1 MIIDEDVA
9 LAHYGTPRHSGRY
22 PWGSGDEENQ
32 GNKSFLDHVEALRK
46 KGLKETEIAEGVGL
60 TTTELRAQK
69 SIAKNELKQANIRQA
84 QALKDLGNSPRA
96 ISERMGIP
104 EGTVRALLQ
113 PGEKEKADILQT
125 TANMLQ
131 DQVDKK
137 GYIDVGTGVE
147 NDVGVSKTRLD
158 TAIAILTEKGYALHK
173 IQEDQPGTNFKTIIK
188 VLAPPGTTYVDI
200 VTNKDKI
207 RSIQEFTEDHGR
219 SYIKIQPP
227 MSINS
232 KRVGIRYAED
242 GGKEADGVIYVRPGI
257 DDVSLGG
264 NRYAQVRIAV
274 NGTHYLKGMAMYK
287 EDLPKGVDLVFNTVK
302 SDTGNKLDAMKPMKD
317 DPGLP
322 FGSLIKRQIIDIDPA
337 TGVERLTS
345 VMNIVNEEGDWA
357 KWSRSISSQIL
368 SKQSPAL
375 AKTQL
380 DMTFERRQ
388 QEYEGIM
395 ALTNP
400 VVKKALLE
408 KFADATDSAS
418 VHLKAAALPR
428 QASHVILPIDS
439 LKETEVYAPNYRNGE
454 RVVLIRHPHGGKF
467 EIPELTVNNRHP
479 EAKAIIGPH
488 SEDAIGINSKVAH
501 RLSGADFDGD
511 SVLVIPNSH
520 RAIQTEPALQGLKDF
535 DPISAYPKYE
545 GMQVMSEP
553 MKEQHMGVVSN
564 LITDMTIRGA
574 SHEELARALRHSMV
588 VIDAAK
594 HELNYKESAKVN
606 NIVDLKK
613 KYQST
618 EGQPGLGASTIVSR
632 AKSRIEVPERRLR
645 VNIDPETGR
654 KIYLETGRSYVDAK
668 GKTVVR
674 TQRSKKLAEV
684 EDART
689 LSSGTR
695 IEEVYANHSN
705 KLKALANKARKDSL
719 NVESRPYSPSAKAA
733 YSKEVASLDAS
744 LNVAIKNRPRE
755 RQAILLANTV
765 ISAKRQASPNM
776 EAAELKK
783 VKAQAI
789 NEARIRT
796 GAHKTKI
803 VLTDAEW
810 QAIQAGAISTHKLTQ
825 ILANAD
831 LDRVKE
837 LATPRTVTLMTST
850 KQRRAMSMLASGY
863 TQAEVAD
870 ALGVSLTTLKTSMK
884 G

>member
-1 MIIDEDVA
+1 VIIDEDV
-9 LAHYGTPRHSGRY
+9 LLHYGTPRHSGRY
-22 PWGSGDEENQ
+22 PWGSGGEENQ
-32 GNKSFLDHVEALRK
+32 GNKSFLDHIEALRK
-46 KGLKETEIAEGVGL
+46 KGLKETEIAEGLGL

-69 SIAKNELKQANIRQA
+69 SIAKNEQKQANIRQA
-84 QALKDLGNSPRA
+84 QALKDNGNSTRA

-104 EGTVRALLQ
+104 ESTVRALLK
-113 PGEKEKADILQT
+113 PGEKDKADLLQT

-137 GYIDVGTGVE
+137 GFIDVGTGVE
-147 NDVGVSKTRLD
+147 NDVGVSRTRLD

-173 IQEDQPGTNFKTIIK
+173 VQEDQPGTNFKTIIK

-207 RSIQEFTEDHGR
+207 RSIQEFSQDGGR
-219 SYIKIQPP
+219 SFTKLQPP
-227 MSINS
+227 LSINA
-232 KRVGIRYAED
+232 KRVAVRYAED
-242 GGKEADGVIYVRPGI
+242 GGKEADGVIYVRPGV
-257 DDVSLGG
+257 DDISLGG
-264 NRYAQVRIAV
+264 SRYAQVRIAV
-274 NGTHYLKGMAMYK
+274 NDTHYLKGMAMYK
-287 EDLPKGVDLVFNTVK
+287 EDLPKGVDLMFNTVK
-302 SDTGNKLDAMKPMKD
+302 SDTGNKLDAMKSLKD
-317 DPGLP
+317 DPDMP
-322 FGSLIKRQIIDIDPA
+322 FGSLIKRQIIDKDPA
-337 TGVERLTS
+337 TGVERVTS
-345 VMNIVNEEGDWA
+345 VMNIVNEEGDWN
-357 KWSRSISSQIL
+357 KWSRSISSQVL

-388 QEYEGIM
+388 QEYDGIM

-400 VVKKALLE
+400 VVKKMLLE
-408 KFADATDSAS
+408 KFADSTDAAS

-454 RVVLIRHPHGGKF
+454 QVVLIRHPHGGKF

-479 EAKAIIGPH
+479 EAKAIIGPQAT
-488 SEDAIGINSKVAH
+488 DAIGINSKVAQ

-520 RAIQTEPALQGLKDF
+520 KAIQTAPALLGLKDF
-535 DPISAYPKYE
+535 DPSSAYPKYE
-545 GMQVMSEP
+545 GMAVMTEP
-553 MKEQHMGVVSN
+553 MKEQHMGQVSN

-618 EGQPGLGASTIVSR
+618 EGQAGLGASTIVSR

-668 GKTVVR
+668 GRTVLR

-684 EDART
+684 EDAHQ

-705 KLKALANKARKDSL
+705 KLKALANQARKESL
-719 NVESRPYSPSAKAA
+719 HVESRPYSPSAKAA
-733 YSKEVASLDAS
+733 YATEVASLDAS
-744 LNVAIKNRPRE
+744 LNKALKNRPRE
-755 RQAILLANTV
+755 RQALLLANTV
-765 ISAKRQASPNM
+765 ISAKRQANPNM
-776 EAAELKK
+776 EATELKK
-783 VKAQAI
+783 VKAQALT
-789 NEARIRT
+789 EARLRT
-796 GAHKTKI
+796 GAHKDKI

-810 QAIQAGAISTHKLTQ
+810 KAIQAGAISTNKLTQ

-837 LATPRTVTLMTST
+837 LATPRSVTMMTPIKLRSAQA
-850 KQRRAMSMLASGY
+850 KLAMGY

-870 ALGVSLTTLKTSMK
+870 DLGVSLTTLKTSLK